1 MSKTKSNVNADIAFA
16 YLPTHKKERK
26 MKFFDL
32 LLVQTVIGL
41 SAFGLLS
48 GAYAGSMLTTGDSMI
63 AVLFG
68 NAFPMFLIAPV
79 AIYFAKYGVDTFVGY
94 RSALGYNGGVA
105 FFVLFYC
112 LSLGYSALALFMA
125 GESLSSALKIVHAPA
140 VVSGSGGA
148 TICAL
153 LLFVVALLIVIRGP
167 HAIRKF
173 NLFAVPAFF
182 LFLIGLVIAV
192 VFSDHIPALS
202 KLVPIEPF
210 ENHTRSFVTALE
222 INVALGFSWLPYLG
236 QYSRLAKSTKSAY
249 QASFYSYGVIVVV
262 AAVVGALAA
271 LISGSMY
278 PGDWMNAI
286 MGSKYAIIGLI
297 LLTVANLGAT
307 LFLMYSFAISFK
319 TMFSKSSWI
328 LAVCSLLP
336 TVFLLL
342 NSGFYDAFNI
352 FMSVI
357 SFTMASLGG
366 ILIADYFFVKKQN
379 ISMRDL
385 YNTNGKYKYWFGFNP
400 SAVVTLLVSYIFYWG
415 IYNPI
420 TLEVTGLFLKISA
433 GIPTFF
439 LSCAV
444 YFICAKFIFRF
455 EVDRV
460 SSKDETFKAYLI
472 EQKNDDDQVK
482 QPVEQQN

>member
-1 MSKTKSNVNADIAFA
+1 MSKTKSFVNADIAFA
-16 YLPTHKKERK
+16 YLPTHKSERK
-26 MKFFDL
+26 MSFFDL

-48 GAYAGSMLTTGDSMI
+48 GAYAGTMLDGKDSMI

-94 RSALGYNGGVA
+94 RSALGYNGGIA
-105 FFVLFYC
+105 FFGLFYL

-125 GESLSSALKIVHAPA
+125 GESLSSVAKIVNAPA
-140 VVSGSGGA
+140 IVSGANGP
-148 TICAL
+148 TVCAIAL
-153 LLFVVALLIVIRGP
+153 CLIALLIVFRGP
-167 HAIRKF
+167 AAIRKF
-173 NLFAVPAFF
+173 NLIAVPSFL
-182 LFLIGLVIAV
+182 LFLVGLILAVI
-192 VFSDHIPALS
+192 FSDHIPAFS
-202 KLVPIEPF
+202 KLIPVEPF
-210 ENHTRSFVTALE
+210 ENYQQSFMTALE

-236 QYSRLAKSTKSAY
+236 QYSRLAKSSRSAY

-262 AAVVGALAA
+262 AAVAGALAA
-271 LISGSMY
+271 LVSGSLY
-278 PGDWMNAI
+278 PGDWMHAI
-286 MGSKYAIIGLI
+286 MGSKFAIVGLL

-319 TMFSKSSWI
+319 TLFSKSSWF
-328 LAVCSLLP
+328 LAVGALLP
-336 TVFLLL
+336 TIFLLL
-342 NSGFYDAFNI
+342 NSSFYDAFNI

-357 SFTMASLGG
+357 SFSMASLGG

-385 YNTNGKYKYWFGFNP
+385 YNTNGKYRYWFGFNP
-400 SAVVTLLVSYIFYWG
+400 SAIIALVVSYFFYWG

-420 TLEVTGLFLKISA
+420 TLEAKGLFLQITA

-439 LSCAV
+439 LSCIV
-444 YFICAKFIFRF
+444 YFVCAKFIFRF
-455 EVDRV
+455 EVDQV
-460 SSKDETFKAYLI
+460 AEKDERFKQYLI
-472 EQKNDDDQVK
+472 QQKQT
-482 QPVEQQN
+482 

>member
-1 MSKTKSNVNADIAFA
+1 MSKTKSFVNADIASA

-26 MKFFDL
+26 MSFFDL
-32 LLVQTVIGL
+32 LLVQTVVGL

-48 GAYAGSMLTTGDSMI
+48 GAYAGTMLDTGDSMI

-94 RSALGYNGGVA
+94 RSALGYNGGIA
-105 FFVLFYC
+105 FFILFYL

-125 GESLSSALKIVHAPA
+125 GESLSSATKILNAPA
-140 VVSGSGGA
+140 IVSGSAGPA
-148 TICAL
+148 VCAIVL
-153 LLFVVALLIVIRGP
+153 CLVALLIVFRGP
-167 HAIRKF
+167 GAIRKF
-173 NLFAVPAFF
+173 NLVAVPSFF
-182 LFLIGLVIAV
+182 LFLIGLIIAV
-192 VFSDHIPALS
+192 MFSDHIPALN
-202 KLVPIEPF
+202 KLTPVEPF
-210 ENHTRSFVTALE
+210 EDHTRSFMTALE

-236 QYSRLAKSTKSAY
+236 QYSRLAKSAKSAY
-249 QASFYSYGVIVVV
+249 QASFYSYGIIVVV
-262 AAVVGALAA
+262 AAIVGALAA
-271 LISGSMY
+271 LISGSLY

-286 MGSKYAIIGLI
+286 MGSKFAIVGLL

-328 LAVCSLLP
+328 LAVASLLP
-336 TVFLLL
+336 TIFLLL
-342 NSGFYDAFNI
+342 NSAFYDAFNI

-357 SFTMASLGG
+357 SFSMASLGG

-385 YNTNGKYKYWFGFNP
+385 YDTNGKYKYWFGFNP
-400 SAVVTLLVSYIFYWG
+400 SAVVTLVVSYFFYWS

-420 TLEVTGLFLKISA
+420 TLEAKGLFLQITA

-439 LSCAV
+439 LSCVV

-455 EVDRV
+455 EVDKV
-460 SSKDETFKAYLI
+460 ASKDEIFKEYLVQ
-472 EQKNDDDQVK
+472 QKN
-482 QPVEQQN
+482 